1 MPVPFPLNPMPESM
15 LTGNRHMDF
24 DLEGFAGSCGV
35 KFPAV
40 FSEKCRIL
48 HDYLCEC
55 NQHVNL
61 TRLTSEEDFYFK
73 HVADSLSIAGVFPE
87 FADEPLKIADIG
99 CGAGFPS
106 LILAAAFEQLEITAI
121 DSIGKKINFVRDAAK
136 LLNLENL
143 HAVHG
148 RSVELNC
155 KEEFRNRFDVVTA
168 RAVAPSPKIFKEAN
182 RFINR
187 NGRFIFYKTPVQ
199 AEEEKEELAKIK
211 NIHWHNSAVFTLP
224 GNAGER
230 LFTTGTPVSAKK

>member
-1 MPVPFPLNPMPESM
+1 MPVPSPLSRMPESIPTESK
-15 LTGNRHMDF
+15 LMDF
-24 DLEGFAGSCGV
+24 DLKEFAGSCGV
-35 KFPAV
+35 KDTHLFA
-40 FSEKCRIL
+40 EKCAIL
-48 HDYLCEC
+48 HDYLCQC

-87 FADEPLKIADIG
+87 FADSHLTIADIG

-106 LILAAAFEQLEITAI
+106 LILAMAFEQLEITAI

-136 LLNLENL
+136 LLKLDNIR
-143 HAVHG
+143 AIHG

-155 KEEFRNRFDVVTA
+155 KDEFRNKFDVVTA

-182 RFINR
+182 KFIR
-187 NGRFIFYKTPVQ
+187 KNGRFIFYKTPAQ
-199 AEEEKEELAKIK
+199 AEEEKDELAKIK
-211 NIHWHNSAVFTLP
+211 NIRWHNTAVFTLP

-230 LFTTGTPVSAKK
+230 LFTTGTPVSAK